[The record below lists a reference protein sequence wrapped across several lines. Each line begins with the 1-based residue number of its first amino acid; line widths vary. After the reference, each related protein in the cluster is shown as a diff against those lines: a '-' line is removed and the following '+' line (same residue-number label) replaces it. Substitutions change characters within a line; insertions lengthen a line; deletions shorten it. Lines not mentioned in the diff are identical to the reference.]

1 MKRSF
6 NKKSWQLHVKRSSGV
21 CVPNSETLEFIVK
34 GATPPFGMVSDVISR
49 FQHEAHELPHV
60 EGVVGELWVVPD
72 GRMVTLR
79 EVKERRLSIR

>member
-1 MKRSF
+1 MLKVLRLCP
-6 NKKSWQLHVKRSSGV
+6 KLT
-21 CVPNSETLEFIVK
+21 ETLEFIVK
-34 GATPPFGMVSDVISR
+34 GATPPFGMVRDVISS
-49 FQHEAHELPHV
+49 FQHEAHELPHD